1 MYSTGQ
7 NIYTVFIL
15 ILLYWPVYKLTRRV
29 RELEDKVSELEQ
41 R

>member
-7 NIYTVFIL
+7 IISTVVML
-15 ILLYWPVYKLTRRV
+15 IVLYWPVYKLTRRV